1 MANIPYGAAAEEP
14 NAEDAAWTKLATIN
28 EHLEAGEVI
37 PPDLARWLGNAIAY
51 SNEDPNELLR
61 RLGLKCRRGAVASDP
76 DGWRIV
82 GRRICQLEDANVTP
96 EEALSRVLAET
107 DAGDEGDEAVTR
119 STLQR
124 WRDQYRA
131 TERIAKNPI

>member
-14 NAEDAAWTKLATIN
+14 NADDAAWTKLATIN

-37 PPDLARWLGNAIAY
+37 PPDLARWLGGAIAF
-51 SNEDPNELLR
+51 SGNSPDELLR
-61 RLGLKCRRGAVASDP
+61 RLGLKRRRGAVVSDP
-76 DGWRIV
+76 DGWRIFGKRV
-82 GRRICQLEDANVTP
+82 CQLEDADVAP
-96 EEALSRVLAET
+96 EVALSRVLSEN
-107 DAGDEGDEAVTR
+107 DAGDQSDETVTR

-131 TERIAKNPI
+131 AERLAKHPT